1 MTTQQK
7 LRYYPDKHNLT
18 MNKIKSNSVTAIT
31 FLVLTVLLL
40 WPVEKAYAVPAF
52 ARKYQISCQVC
63 HSPAMPRLKAF
74 GDEFAGDGFR
84 MTDYESPRH
93 FIQTG
98 DDRLSLFREVPLALR
113 FDGHVTYNFNGDGD
127 ADFAAPF
134 VVKLV
139 SGGEISDRLSY
150 YFYFYMH
157 EHGEI
162 VGLEDAFIMYKDLFR
177 TGINVYLGQFAVSA
191 PMFTGELRYT
201 LENYKI
207 YSTAPGE
214 SSIDLKYDKGLL
226 LDKGFETGTS
236 VVFEVLNGAGIG
248 EADRWYVF
256 DKDKYKNM
264 LLKVTQDIGEHASI
278 GFFGYT
284 GKEVLQNNISGFVN
298 EVKMYGPDLVL
309 DFNERLIIGLQY
321 LWRTDS
327 DIYLNPEEPM
337 MENIK
342 THGGFAEI
350 IYSPKGDMSTWYLTG
365 LLNWVESDLDLLDYR
380 SATLHA
386 GYLIRRNVRLVTEYT
401 RVFSGNSYGKL
412 SAGFVSAF

>member
-1 MTTQQK
+1 MK
-7 LRYYPDKHNLT
+7 
-18 MNKIKSNSVTAIT
+18 KSTFFGVFILAVMFLLIIPVRKADAI
-31 FLVLTVLLL
+31 
-40 WPVEKAYAVPAF
+40 PAF

-93 FIQTG
+93 FIEVG
-98 DDRLSLFREVPLALR
+98 DERLSLFRELPLAFR
-113 FDGHVTYNFNGDGD
+113 FDGHVTYNFNGDG
-127 ADFAAPF
+127 ATDFAAPF
-134 VVKLV
+134 VMKII
-139 SGGEISDRLSY
+139 SGGELSDRLSY
-150 YFYFYMH
+150 YFYFMLN
-157 EHGEI
+157 ERGK
-162 VGLEDAFIMYKDLFR
+162 VAGLEDAFIMYKDLFR
-177 TGINVYLGQFAVSA
+177 TGINIYLGQFAVSD
-191 PMFTGELRYT
+191 PMFKGELRYT

-207 YSTAPGE
+207 YATAPGE
-214 SSIDLKYDKGLL
+214 STIDLKYDKGLL

-248 EADRWYVF
+248 EADHWYVF

-284 GKEVLQNNISGFVN
+284 GREVLQNNIGDFVN
-298 EVKMYGPDLVL
+298 GVKMYGPDLVL

-321 LWRTDS
+321 IWRTDS
-327 DIYLNPEEPM
+327 DVYIDPEEPM
-337 MENIK
+337 QSDLK
-342 THGGFAEI
+342 TQGGFAEI
-350 IYSPKGDMSTWYLTG
+350 IYSPKGDLSNWYLTG

-386 GYLIRRNVRLVTEYT
+386 GYLIRRNVRLVTEFT
-401 RVFSGNSYGKL
+401 QVFSGNSYGKL

>member
-1 MTTQQK
+1 
-7 LRYYPDKHNLT
+7 
-18 MNKIKSNSVTAIT
+18 MNKMLTNSVARIT
-31 FLVLTVLLL
+31 LLALTVLLIQ
-40 WPVEKAYAVPAF
+40 PVEKAGAVPAF

-98 DDRLSLFREVPLALR
+98 DDKLSLFRELPLAFR
-113 FDGHVTYNFNGDGD
+113 FDGHVTYNFNGNGA

-134 VVKLV
+134 VVKIV
-139 SGGEISDRLSY
+139 SGGELSDRLSY
-150 YFYFYMH
+150 YFYFMLD
-157 EHGEI
+157 ERGE
-162 VGLEDAFIMYKDLFR
+162 VAGLEDAFIMYKDLFR
-177 TGINVYLGQFAVSA
+177 TGINVYLGQFAVSD
-191 PMFTGELRYT
+191 PMFKGELRYT

-214 SSIDLKYDKGLL
+214 SSIDLKYDKGML

-236 VVFEVLNGAGIG
+236 VVFELVNGAGIG
-248 EADRWYVF
+248 ETDHWYVF

-264 LLKVTQDIGEHASI
+264 LLKLTQDIGDYASL

-284 GKEVLQNNISGFVN
+284 GKEVLQNNTGDFVSQ
-298 EVKMYGPDLVL
+298 VKMFGPDLVL
-309 DFNERLIIGLQY
+309 DFNEKLVIGLQY

-327 DIYLNPEEPM
+327 RVFADPEAPM
-337 MENIK
+337 MEDVV
-342 THGGFAEI
+342 TRGGFAEV
-350 IYSPKGDMSTWYLTG
+350 IYSPRGDMSTWYLTG

-380 SATLHA
+380 SATFHA
-386 GYLIRRNVRLVTEYT
+386 GYLIRRNVRLVTEFT
-401 RVFSGNSYGKL
+401 QVFGNNKYGKL

>member
-1 MTTQQK
+1 MK
-7 LRYYPDKHNLT
+7 F
-18 MNKIKSNSVTAIT
+18 SAIT
-31 FLVLTVLLL
+31 RYALLAVTMVLII
-40 WPVEKAYAVPAF
+40 PPEQADAVPAF

-93 FIQTG
+93 FIEVG
-98 DDRLSLFREVPLALR
+98 DERLSLFRELPLAFR
-113 FDGHVTYNFNGDGD
+113 FDGHVTYNFNGDGT

-134 VVKLV
+134 VMKII
-139 SGGEISDRLSY
+139 SGGELSDRLSY
-150 YFYFYMH
+150 YFYFMLN
-157 EHGEI
+157 ERGK
-162 VGLEDAFIMYKDLFR
+162 VAGLEDAFIMYKDLFR
-177 TGINVYLGQFAVSA
+177 TGINVYLGQFAVSD
-191 PMFTGELRYT
+191 PMFKGELRYT

-207 YSTAPGE
+207 YATAPGE

-248 EADRWYVF
+248 EADHWYVF

-284 GKEVLQNNISGFVN
+284 GKEVLQNNVGDFVN
-298 EVKMYGPDLVL
+298 GVKMYGPDLVL
-309 DFNERLIIGLQY
+309 DFNEKLIIGLQY
-321 LWRTDS
+321 VWRTDS
-327 DIYLNPEEPM
+327 EVFIDPEEPM
-337 MENIK
+337 QSDLR
-342 THGGFAEI
+342 TQGGFAEI

-365 LLNWVESDLDLLDYR
+365 LLNWVESDLDMLDYR

-386 GYLIRRNVRLVTEYT
+386 GYLIRRNVRLVTEFT
-401 RVFSGNSYGKL
+401 QVFSGNSYGKL